1 MNADIL
7 SCESQLLDNPTQQD
21 ADETHINKIFP
32 IVRTCKLDA
41 CGICAIPCISACRSL
56 SPRKFDSLQTVSLNK
71 LHALSHVN
79 ENVIY
84 PFFSERLAYEQAHD
98 RVLSEVKH
106 WLHQMVLILL
116 NIMMLNYYYVELF
129 S

>member
-1 MNADIL
+1 MPQFK
-7 SCESQLLDNPTQQD
+7 SS
-21 ADETHINKIFP
+21 
-32 IVRTCKLDA
+32 
-41 CGICAIPCISACRSL
+41 
-56 SPRKFDSLQTVSLNK
+56 KFDSLQTVSLNK
-71 LHALSHVN
+71 LHALSSVN

-84 PFFSERLAYEQAHD
+84 PFSSERLAYEQAHD
-98 RVLSEVKH
+98 RVLPEVKH